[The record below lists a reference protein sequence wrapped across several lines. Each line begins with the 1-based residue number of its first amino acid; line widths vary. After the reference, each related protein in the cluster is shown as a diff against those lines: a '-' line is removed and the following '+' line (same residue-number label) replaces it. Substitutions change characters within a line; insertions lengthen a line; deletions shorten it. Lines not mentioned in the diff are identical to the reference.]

1 MATDD
6 RAGLAGHEGPSL
18 HGVPSGERIFSCD
31 DHIDLWALPPDL
43 WQARMPQALRAGAPR
58 VVEAGAA
65 RLWKAGDKILG
76 PSGLS
81 MAQYSAIA
89 RAGLPDDDGLRAS
102 TPELRLSDMDRDGI
116 WSSVIYGPSL
126 LGLQIDD
133 VELKAACLRAYN
145 DWAAEFNAID
155 RERLCVLPVL
165 PAHDVGAAVAEL
177 ERVVKLG
184 HRGAILYCFET
195 RIIDPQWEA
204 LWQAAAHHELPISFH
219 IGGGGSLIDLDTA
232 SWKLAAWAAIT
243 PMQMDEPLAAMVL
256 SGALE
261 RNPKMRLVLAE
272 AGIGW
277 VPYVIER
284 MDASFAKHGAAAK
297 DYRIKQKPSE
307 IFHRQVLVTFEEEPL
322 GPKLLPLLG
331 ADNVM
336 WASDYPHPDSPFPH
350 SLRAIEE
357 AFAGLDPSL
366 RRKATGEN
374 CARLY
379 HLA

>member
-1 MATDD
+1 MA
-6 RAGLAGHEGPSL
+6 AN
-18 HGVPSGERIFSCD
+18 ERIFSCD

-43 WQARMPQALRAGAPR
+43 WQARMPDKLKPGAPR
-58 VVEAGAA
+58 VVAQGPQKLWMAGG
-65 RLWKAGDKILG
+65 KVLG
-76 PSGLS
+76 PSGLAV
-81 MAQYSAIA
+81 AQYSAIA
-89 RAGLPDDDGLRAS
+89 RAGIEDDGLRAS
-102 TPELRLSDMDRDGI
+102 TPELRLRDMDLDGI

-133 VELKAACLRAYN
+133 LELKAACLRAYN

-165 PAHDVGAAVAEL
+165 PAHDAASAVAEL
-177 ERVVKLG
+177 ERVAKLG

-195 RIIDPQWEA
+195 RITDPAWER
-204 LWQAAAHHELPISFH
+204 LWQAAASHELPISFH
-219 IGGGGSLIDLDTA
+219 IGGGGSLIELDA
-232 SWKLAAWAAIT
+232 QSWKLAAWSAVT
-243 PMQMDEPLAAMVL
+243 PMQMDEPLAAMIF

-261 RNPKMRLVLAE
+261 RNPRMKLVLAE

-277 VPYVIER
+277 IPYLVER
-284 MDASFAKHGAAAK
+284 MDAVAEKHLHAAK
-297 DYRIKQKPSE
+297 DYRIKQKPSD
-307 IFHRQVLVTFEEEPL
+307 IFRQQVLVTFEEEPL
-322 GPKLLPLLG
+322 GPHLLPLIG

-350 SLRAIEE
+350 SKKAIEE
-357 AFAGLDPSL
+357 AFAGLDPAL

>member
-1 MATDD
+1 MTADD
-6 RAGLAGHEGPSL
+6 
-18 HGVPSGERIFSCD
+18 RIFSCD

-43 WQARMPQALRAGAPR
+43 WQARMPAALKAGAPR
-58 VVEAGAA
+58 VVEAGAMK
-65 RLWKAGDKILG
+65 LWKAGDKILG
-76 PSGLS
+76 PSGLA
-81 MAQYSAIA
+81 MAQYSAIT
-89 RAGLPDDDGLRAS
+89 RAGIEDDGLRAS
-102 TPELRLSDMDRDGI
+102 TPDLRLADMDRDGI
-116 WSSVIYGPSL
+116 YSSVIYGPSL

-133 VELKAACLRAYN
+133 LELKAACLRAYN

-155 RERLCVLPVL
+155 RQRLCVLPVL
-165 PAHDVGAAVAEL
+165 PAHDVDAAVAEL
-177 ERVVKLG
+177 ERVEKLG

-195 RIIDPQWEA
+195 RIIDAKWEK
-204 LWQAAAHHELPISFH
+204 LWQAAALHELPISFH
-219 IGGGGSLIDLDTA
+219 IGGGGSLIDLDPQ
-232 SWKLAAWAAIT
+232 SWKLAAWAAVT
-243 PMQMDEPLAAMVL
+243 PMQMDEPLAAMVF

-277 VPYVIER
+277 VPYMVER
-284 MDASFAKHGAAAK
+284 MDSTYEKHGAAAK

-307 IFHRQVLVTFEEEPL
+307 IFRQQVLVTFEEEPL

-336 WASDYPHPDSPFPH
+336 WASDYPHPDSPFPF
-350 SLRAIEE
+350 SRKAIDE
-357 AFAGLDPSL
+357 AFAGLDPAL

-374 CARLY
+374 CKRLY

>member
-1 MATDD
+1 MPD
-6 RAGLAGHEGPSL
+6 
-18 HGVPSGERIFSCD
+18 ERIFSCD

-43 WQARMPQALRAGAPR
+43 WQSRMPAALRDGAPR
-58 VVEAGAA
+58 VVAAGAMK
-65 RLWKAGDKILG
+65 LWKAGDKILG
-76 PSGLS
+76 PSGLT

-89 RAGLPDDDGLRAS
+89 RAGIEDDGLRAS
-102 TPELRLSDMDRDGI
+102 TPDLRLADMDRDGI
-116 WSSVIYGPSL
+116 HASVIYGPSL

-133 VELKAACLRAYN
+133 LELKAACLRAYN
-145 DWAAEFNAID
+145 DWAAEFNAIAPG
-155 RERLCVLPVL
+155 RLCILPVL
-165 PAHDVGAAVAEL
+165 PAHDAQAAVAEL
-177 ERVVKLG
+177 ARVARLG

-195 RIIDPQWEA
+195 KVTDPQWEA

-219 IGGGGSLIDLDTA
+219 IGGGGSLIELDPA
-232 SWKLAAWAAIT
+232 SWKLAAWAAVT

-277 VPYVIER
+277 VPYMIER
-284 MDASFAKHGAAAK
+284 MDSAFEKHGPSAK

-307 IFHRQVLVTFEEEPL
+307 IFRQQVLVTFEEEPL

-331 ADNVM
+331 EDNVM
-336 WASDYPHPDSPFPH
+336 WASDYPHPDSPFPF
-350 SLRAIEE
+350 SRKAIDE
-357 AFAGLDPSL
+357 AFAGLDPVL

-374 CARLY
+374 CKRLY

>member
-1 MATDD
+1 MQD
-6 RAGLAGHEGPSL
+6 
-18 HGVPSGERIFSCD
+18 ERIFSCD

-43 WQARMPQALRAGAPR
+43 WQARMPAALKAGAPR
-58 VVEAGAA
+58 VVEAGAMK
-65 RLWKAGDKILG
+65 LWKSGDKILG
-76 PSGLS
+76 PSGLT

-89 RAGLPDDDGLRAS
+89 RAGIADENGLRAS
-102 TPELRLSDMDRDGI
+102 TPDLRLADMDRDGI
-116 WSSVIYGPSL
+116 YSSVIYGPSL

-133 VELKAACLRAYN
+133 LELKAACLRAYN
-145 DWAAEFNAID
+145 DWAAEFNALAP
-155 RERLCVLPVL
+155 ERLCILPVL
-165 PAHDVGAAVAEL
+165 PAHDVQAAVAEL
-177 ERVVKLG
+177 ERVAQLG

-195 RIIDPQWEA
+195 RVIEPRWEA

-219 IGGGGSLIDLDTA
+219 IGGGGSLIELDAA
-232 SWKLAAWAAIT
+232 SWKLAAWAAVT
-243 PMQMDEPLAAMVL
+243 PMQMDEPLAAMVF

-277 VPYVIER
+277 VPYMIER
-284 MDASFAKHGAAAK
+284 MDSAAAKHLASAK

-307 IFHRQVLVTFEEEPL
+307 IFRQQVLVTFEEEAL
-322 GPKLLPLLG
+322 GPKLLPLIG
-331 ADNVM
+331 EDNVM

-350 SLRAIEE
+350 SRDAIAE
-357 AFAGLDPSL
+357 AFAGLEPGL

-374 CARLY
+374 CKRLY

>member
-1 MATDD
+1 MQAD
-6 RAGLAGHEGPSL
+6 
-18 HGVPSGERIFSCD
+18 ERIFSCD

-43 WQARMPQALRAGAPR
+43 WQSRMPAGLKDGAPR
-58 VVEAGAA
+58 VVDAGAMK
-65 RLWKAGDKILG
+65 LWKAGEKVLG
-76 PSGLS
+76 PSGLT
-81 MAQYSAIA
+81 MAAYSAIA
-89 RAGLPDDDGLRAS
+89 RAGIEDDGLRAS
-102 TPELRLSDMDRDGI
+102 TPDLRLADMDRDGI
-116 WSSVIYGPSL
+116 YSSVIYGPSL
-126 LGLQIDD
+126 LGLPIDD
-133 VELKAACLRAYN
+133 IELKAACLRAYN

-155 RERLCVLPVL
+155 SQRLCVLPVL
-165 PAHDVGAAVAEL
+165 PAHDPAAAVAEL

-195 RIIDPQWEA
+195 RIIDPKWEV

-219 IGGGGSLIDLDTA
+219 IGGGGSLIDLDAA
-232 SWKLAAWAAIT
+232 SWKLAAWAAVT
-243 PMQMDEPLAAMVL
+243 PMQMDEPLAAMIF

-277 VPYVIER
+277 VPYLIER
-284 MDASFAKHGAAAK
+284 MDSASAKHSPSAK

-307 IFHRQVLVTFEEEPL
+307 IFHQQVLVTFEEEPL
-322 GPKLLPLLG
+322 GPKLLPLIG

-336 WASDYPHPDSPFPH
+336 WASDYPHPDSPFPF
-350 SLRAIEE
+350 SKKAIDE
-357 AFAGLDPSL
+357 AFAGLDPTL

-374 CARLY
+374 CKRLY